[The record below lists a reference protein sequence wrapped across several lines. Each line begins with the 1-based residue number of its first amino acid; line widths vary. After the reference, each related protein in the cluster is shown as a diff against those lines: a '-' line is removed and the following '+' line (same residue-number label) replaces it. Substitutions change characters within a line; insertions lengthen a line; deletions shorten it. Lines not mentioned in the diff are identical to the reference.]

1 MKAVTRVCVLAMVAY
16 TFIERTSQRIMKH
29 TLTSKGLTWINVQSP
44 EPEELA
50 EFVRL
55 VRPLP
60 GDAEFLAQ
68 DHRRPEV
75 AVRPDYLLLLIRVP
89 VFDRRARVTRGAA
102 LFFVIKEHELF
113 SLHYEPIVALDR
125 IRRSFEESPERQEE
139 YFEDEA
145 MSLCLY
151 IVSLLYDSAFQ
162 KLERLAKHIDIAEEA
177 VFQGNERKMVE
188 EISVLTRDVMDF
200 RKVIRPQKS
209 LFGVAFSHPLVT
221 LDAAARWRRVH
232 GQLLR
237 MWEILEGM
245 FESVRELANTNFTL
259 LQHKENELLRLLT
272 IYSIIAIPAFILVA
286 PFNLPAVPFSSPIFY
301 GLLWLVAIFT
311 LILIVIFVRTRRWR

>member
-1 MKAVTRVCVLAMVAY
+1 
-16 TFIERTSQRIMKH
+16 MKH
-29 TLTSKGLTWINVQSP
+29 TLTSKGLTWTNVQSP

-55 VRPLP
+55 VQPLP
-60 GDAEFLAQ
+60 GDAEFIAQ

-75 AVRPDYLLLLIRVP
+75 AIRPDYILLLIHVP
-89 VFDRRARVTRGAA
+89 VFDRKARVTRGAA
-102 LFFVIKEHELF
+102 LYFVIKEHELF
-113 SLHYEPIVALDR
+113 SLHYEPIVILDR

-145 MSLCLY
+145 ASLALY

-162 KLERLAKHIDIAEEA
+162 KLERLGKHVDIAEEA

-209 LFGVAFSHPLVT
+209 LFSTTVTHPLVT

-245 FESVRELANTNFTL
+245 FESVRELASTNFTL
-259 LQHKENELLRLLT
+259 LQHKENELLRVLT
-272 IYSIIAIPAFILVA
+272 IYSMIAVPAFILVA
-286 PFNLPAVPFSSPIFY
+286 PFNVPSVEFSSPLFY
-301 GLLWLVAIFT
+301 GFIWLVVTFT
-311 LILIVIFVRTRRWR
+311 LILILIFARSRRWR